1 MNSVLRSVRFLIAAH
16 LVCACAADA
25 GAKQPAWA
33 GQGRCRI
40 VVEVPPVQ
48 NLGRAEDEMVAK
60 MDLDLYVLIPEAPT
74 NHRIDLHSLQVIRQD
89 SEAAP
94 FARHIQQRCPEGRP
108 FRFYDSELL
117 DEFPTWRRYA
127 SLEALG
133 NRPVMKPKERLQFG
147 HRVFN
152 TVAEHVHGKLVWAH
166 TQTGNNASTYGIY
179 FDVVPVSS
187 AITSPPAGWIGDGS
201 NRIVKDSPALGPP
214 GNGSA
219 SVVDW
224 NADGLPDLLYG
235 VSSGYVVVAENTG
248 SHKNPEFD
256 RRRLIFDASDAPI
269 DVGYDACPLS
279 VDWNG
284 DGIRDL
290 LIGAEKGCILFFAN
304 QGTDA
309 EPAFEFTAFVEAD
322 GAMLL
327 TPNWPIAEQPHGKA
341 GDVFP
346 ADYLAIPC
354 VCDWDGDGDSDL
366 LAGGFV
372 TGWVFLFENVG
383 SLDNGTPELRSRGPL
398 TVDSEPLD
406 TGWAAAPVTVDLD
419 HDGDLDLICGAK
431 SVTATGGDTSD
442 ATGNLQYFENVG
454 DRTRPVLKK
463 RPFPASG
470 PPQTGSTLMAPV
482 CDWNGDSL
490 PDLLLVTRAS
500 MQVFAVPNIG
510 SRKIPQF
517 DMSGPA
523 IPATWTS
530 QSLPPGTFMDWNH
543 DGLPDL
549 MNRFSVF
556 LNDGTG
562 LPHAFSSRVN
572 ITAGQQPIR
581 HPPPHGDENSY
592 VTLHDMDGDGD
603 HDCIYGA
610 HSGYIWYHENRGSD
624 GSPAMDV
631 TGYRLPLAEG
641 GFVRVGEAPA
651 DRKPGFNFTDLQG
664 ARPKPAPADFDQDGR
679 VDLVIG
685 DTYGRVRCFR
695 NAGRNENGRHH
706 FAAPVLIHQ
715 SKSRLSIHA
724 ADWTGDDLSDI
735 FVITGSRVDL
745 FPNQAVP
752 GRCDFGEP
760 ELLPLPRSIGGFYGV
775 SPGDINGDGDTDIVY
790 HTSARITCYVERSFL
805 RHGYREAT
813 VVDVANRGK

>member
-1 MNSVLRSVRFLIAAH
+1 MNFQLRSASFLGAA
-16 LVCACAADA
+16 LLFCMWTGIADA
-25 GAKQPAWA
+25 QQPAWT
-33 GQGRCRI
+33 GQGSYRV

-48 NLGRAEDEMVAK
+48 DLGRAEDEMVASVE
-60 MDLDLYVLIPEAPT
+60 LDLQGLFPDVSANY
-74 NHRIDLHSLQVIRQD
+74 RIDLHSLQVIRED
-89 SEAAP
+89 SRAAP
-94 FARHIQQRCPEGRP
+94 FAKHTQQRCPQGRP
-108 FRFYDSELL
+108 FRFYDSGLL

-133 NRPVMKPKERLQFG
+133 NRPVMQPKERLQFG

-152 TVAEHVHGKLVWAH
+152 PVAEHGHGTLVWAH
-166 TQTGNNASTYGIY
+166 TQTGNATSTYGIY
-179 FDVVPVSS
+179 FDVVPKTQS
-187 AITSPPAGWIGDGS
+187 ITSPPAGWIGDGS
-201 NRIVKDSPALGPP
+201 NRIVRHSRAPGPP

-224 NADGLPDLLYG
+224 NGDGLPDLLYG
-235 VSSGYVVVAENTG
+235 VSSGYVIVAENTG
-248 SHKNPEFD
+248 SHENPAFD
-256 RRRLIFDASDAPI
+256 RRRMIFDASGTPI

-279 VDWNG
+279 VDWNA
-284 DGIRDL
+284 DGVRDL
-290 LIGAEKGCILFFAN
+290 LIGAEKGCILYFAN
-304 QGTDA
+304 GGTDA
-309 EPAFEFTAFVEAD
+309 DPAFEFTGFVEAD

-372 TGWVFLFENVG
+372 TGWIFLFENVG
-383 SLDNGTPELRSRGPL
+383 QLDNGTPDLRARGPL
-398 TVDSEPLD
+398 TVDGEPLD

-431 SVTATGGDTSD
+431 SVTPVGGDTSD
-442 ATGNLQYFENVG
+442 PTGNLQYFENVG
-454 DRTRPVLKK
+454 NRTRPVLKK

-470 PPQTGSTLMAPV
+470 PPQTGTTLMAPV

-490 PDLLLVTRAS
+490 PDLLLVTRSS

-510 SRKIPQF
+510 SRKVPMF

-523 IPATWTS
+523 ISAEWTS

-562 LPHAFSSRVN
+562 LPHSFSRRVS
-572 ITAGQQPIR
+572 IMAGQPPIR

-610 HSGYIWYHENRGSD
+610 HSGYIWFHENRGSD
-624 GSPAMDV
+624 AAPVMD
-631 TGYRLPLAEG
+631 TDGYRLPLIG
-641 GFVRVGEAPA
+641 GGLVQVGEAPA
-651 DRKPGFNFTDLQG
+651 DKEPGFNFTDLQG

-679 VDLVIG
+679 VDLVVG
-685 DTYGRVRCFR
+685 DTYGRVRYFR
-695 NAGRNENGRHH
+695 NAGRGENGRHR
-706 FAAPVLIHQ
+706 FAAPVMIHQ
-715 SKSRLSIHA
+715 SNSRLSVHA
-724 ADWTGDDLSDI
+724 ADWTGDDVADV
-735 FVITGSRVDL
+735 FVITGSRVAL
-745 FPNQAVP
+745 FPNLAMP
-752 GRCDFGEP
+752 GRGEFGEP
-760 ELLPLPRSIGGFYGV
+760 TSLPLPKSIGGFYGV

-805 RHGYREAT
+805 THGYRAAKIISTET
-813 VVDVANRGK
+813 REQ